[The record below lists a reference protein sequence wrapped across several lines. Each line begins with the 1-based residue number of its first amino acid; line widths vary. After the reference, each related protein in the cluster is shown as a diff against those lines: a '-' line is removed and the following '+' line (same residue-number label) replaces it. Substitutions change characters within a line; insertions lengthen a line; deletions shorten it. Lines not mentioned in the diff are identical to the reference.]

1 MYLSGYG
8 ACVNVRTSSMNL
20 ARLTIG
26 PMLAKSIQTGEL
38 LPPEAAEVRSARA
51 LTPSLQ
57 SGPRPA
63 RRLRRRRPTPSRL
76 PGRTSPRIA
85 CPPFDA
91 APRPASHAL
100 LSTRQVVRLLKLYY
114 FLAAEHLQ
122 QHAPLTIALTPSL
135 TLTMTLTLTL
145 TTDPY
150 PGPNQALLGRQRLL
164 GVVPADRLL
173 LRDR

>member
-51 LTPSLQ
+51 LAPSLQ

-76 PGRTSPRIA
+76 SVHTSPHIA
-85 CPPFDA
+85 CPPFDSA
-91 APRPASHAL
+91 GR
-100 LSTRQVVRLLKLYY
+100 VRVQP
-114 FLAAEHLQ
+114 AAEL
-122 QHAPLTIALTPSL
+122 
-135 TLTMTLTLTL
+135 
-145 TTDPY
+145 
-150 PGPNQALLGRQRLL
+150 
-164 GVVPADRLL
+164 
-173 LRDR
+173 

>member
-1 MYLSGYG
+1 MPWPPAFSRGPALRA
-8 ACVNVRTSSMNL
+8 AC
-20 ARLTIG
+20 
-26 PMLAKSIQTGEL
+26 
-38 LPPEAAEVRSARA
+38 AAAA
-51 LTPSLQ
+51 
-57 SGPRPA
+57 PRPPA
-63 RRLRRRRPTPSRL
+63 SR
-76 PGRTSPRIA
+76 
-85 CPPFDA
+85 A

-145 TTDPY
+145 ATDPY

>member
-1 MYLSGYG
+1 MRGEVPRLPAVPHQFDVGVVALAG
-8 ACVNVRTSSMNL
+8 RLRAAC
-20 ARLTIG
+20 
-26 PMLAKSIQTGEL
+26 
-38 LPPEAAEVRSARA
+38 AAAA
-51 LTPSLQ
+51 
-57 SGPRPA
+57 PRPPA
-63 RRLRRRRPTPSRL
+63 SR
-76 PGRTSPRIA
+76 
-85 CPPFDA
+85 A

-145 TTDPY
+145 ATDPY
-150 PGPNQALLGRQRLL
+150 PGPHQALLGRQRLL

>member
-51 LTPSLQ
+51 LAPSLQ

-76 PGRTSPRIA
+76 TGRTSPRIA
-85 CPPFDA
+85 CPPLDA
-91 APRPASHAL
+91 AGRAPAEAL
-100 LSTRQVVRLLKLYY
+100 LLPGGGAPATTR
-114 FLAAEHLQ
+114 
-122 QHAPLTIALTPSL
+122 PSNHRP
-135 TLTMTLTLTL
+135 
-145 TTDPY
+145 DPIPDSNY
-150 PGPNQALLGRQRLL
+150 DPDPD
-164 GVVPADRLL
+164 PDH
-173 LRDR
+173 